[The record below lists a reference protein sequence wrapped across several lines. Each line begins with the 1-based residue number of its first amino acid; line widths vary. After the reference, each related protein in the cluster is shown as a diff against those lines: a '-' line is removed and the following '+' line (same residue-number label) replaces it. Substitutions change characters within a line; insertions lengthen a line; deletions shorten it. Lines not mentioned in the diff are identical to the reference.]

1 MDQDGRVPDATAHED
16 RRPAETEE
24 LRQEPAGRELDREI
38 GRTLGG
44 LAVFLVAVIGAVAL
58 GLGISDYLGEH
69 PYVTAYLLAYAGFR
83 IADAMLT
90 DGGESRIDRKDGQD
104 AASVRWRRELP
115 LLMLF
120 AAAPFERTY
129 LYGGEAPQG
138 VAAFGL
144 LMALAGLWLVIGA
157 RVQWRFGAG
166 REGNAVVRSGFYR
179 YVRHPV
185 RAGVC
190 LILFAWPFEYGAPI
204 TALVTIAVL
213 FAVSRRAIRAE
224 ESEMIGRFGAEYES
238 YRRETDRLIPNVW

>member
-1 MDQDGRVPDATAHED
+1 MDQDAHAPEATAHED
-16 RRPAETEE
+16 RAKPEE
-24 LRQEPAGRELDREI
+24 PHQEPAGREIDREI

-44 LAVFLVAVIGAVAL
+44 VAVFLVAVVGAVAL

-83 IADAMLT
+83 IASVMLT
-90 DGGESRIDRKDGQD
+90 DGGERRINRDD
-104 AASVRWRRELP
+104 ARDDAPARWRRELP
-115 LLMLF
+115 LLLLF

-144 LMALAGLWLVIGA
+144 LMALAGLWLAIGA

-166 REGNAVVRSGFYR
+166 REGHAVVRSGFYR

-185 RAGVC
+185 RAGVG

-204 TALVTIAVL
+204 TAVVTIVVL

-224 ESEMIGRFGAEYES
+224 ESELIARFGEEYES
-238 YRRETDRLIPNVW
+238 YQRETDRLIPNVW

>member
-1 MDQDGRVPDATAHED
+1 MGTRRKRPAHED
-16 RRPAETEE
+16 RAKPEE
-24 LRQEPAGRELDREI
+24 LRQQPAGREIDRDI
-38 GRTLGG
+38 GRSARRPRSFSGRGRSAPSRLDSESAIT
-44 LAVFLVAVIGAVAL
+44 
-58 GLGISDYLGEH
+58 LGEH

-90 DGGESRIDRKDGQD
+90 DVGDTLIDRED
-104 AASVRWRRELP
+104 ARARWRRELP
-115 LLMLF
+115 LLLLF

-144 LMALAGLWLVIGA
+144 LMALSGLWFAIGA

-166 REGNAVVRSGFYR
+166 HEGHAVVRSGFYR

-185 RAGVC
+185 REGTC

-204 TALVTIAVL
+204 TAVVTIAVL
-213 FAVSRRAIRAE
+213 FAASRRAIRTEEAE
-224 ESEMIGRFGAEYES
+224 LIARFGEEYES

>member
-1 MDQDGRVPDATAHED
+1 MST
-16 RRPAETEE
+16 RRTRPHTRIDKSRNPKS
-24 LRQEPAGRELDREI
+24 LRQERAGREIDREI
-38 GRTLGG
+38 GRRLGG
-44 LAVFLVAVIGAVAL
+44 LAVFLVAVVGAVAL

-83 IADAMLT
+83 IASVMLT
-90 DGGESRIDRKDGQD
+90 DIGETRDD
-104 AASVRWRRELP
+104 ARARWRRELP
-115 LLMLF
+115 LLLLF

-144 LMALAGLWLVIGA
+144 LMALGGLWLAIGA

-166 REGNAVVRSGFYR
+166 REGQTVVRSGFYR

-185 RAGVC
+185 RAGIG

-204 TALVTIAVL
+204 TAVVTIAVL
-213 FAVSRRAIRAE
+213 FAVSRRAIRTE
-224 ESEMIGRFGAEYES
+224 ESELIARFGEEYES

>member
-1 MDQDGRVPDATAHED
+1 MDQDGHAPEATPRED
-16 RRPAETEE
+16 RPLAQPEE
-24 LRQEPAGRELDREI
+24 LRQEPEGREIDREI

-44 LAVFLVAVIGAVAL
+44 LAVFLVAVVGAVAL

-90 DGGESRIDRKDGQD
+90 DVGETRIDRGD
-104 AASVRWRRELP
+104 ASARWRRELP
-115 LLMLF
+115 LLLLF

-144 LMALAGLWLVIGA
+144 LMALAGLWFAIGA

-166 REGNAVVRSGFYR
+166 HEGNAVVRTGFYR

-185 RAGVC
+185 REGTC

-204 TALVTIAVL
+204 TAVVAIAVL
-213 FAVSRRAIRAE
+213 FVASRRAIRAE
-224 ESEMIGRFGAEYES
+224 EAELIARFGEEYES

>member
-1 MDQDGRVPDATAHED
+1 MDQNGHAPDATAHEGH
-16 RRPAETEE
+16 AKTEE
-24 LRQEPAGRELDREI
+24 LREEPVGREIDREI
-38 GRTLGG
+38 GRRLGG

-69 PYVTAYLLAYAGFR
+69 PYVSAYLLVYAGLR
-83 IADAMLT
+83 IAGVMLT
-90 DGGESRIDRKDGQD
+90 DVGETRIDRADGG
-104 AASVRWRRELP
+104 SRWRRELP
-115 LLMLF
+115 LLLLF

-144 LMALAGLWLVIGA
+144 LIALAGLWLAIGA

-166 REGNAVVRSGFYR
+166 RERHAVVRSGFYR

-185 RAGVC
+185 RAGIG
-190 LILFAWPFEYGAPI
+190 LILFAWPLEYGAPI
-204 TALVTIAVL
+204 TAAVTIVVL

-224 ESEMIGRFGAEYES
+224 ESELIARFGEDYES
-238 YRRETDRLIPNVW
+238 YQRETDRLIPNVW

>member
-1 MDQDGRVPDATAHED
+1 MDQDGHAPED
-16 RRPAETEE
+16 RPLAQTEE
-24 LRQEPAGRELDREI
+24 LGQQPAGREIDRDI
-38 GRTLGG
+38 GRALGG

-90 DGGESRIDRKDGQD
+90 DVGDTLIDRED
-104 AASVRWRRELP
+104 ARARWRRELP
-115 LLMLF
+115 LLLLF

-144 LMALAGLWLVIGA
+144 LMALSGLWFAIGA

-166 REGNAVVRSGFYR
+166 HEGHAVVRSGFYR

-185 RAGVC
+185 REGTC

-204 TALVTIAVL
+204 TAVVTIAVL
-213 FAVSRRAIRAE
+213 FAASRRAIRTEEAE
-224 ESEMIGRFGAEYES
+224 LIARFGEEYES

>member
-1 MDQDGRVPDATAHED
+1 MDQDEHAPDATAHED
-16 RRPAETEE
+16 RAKTEE
-24 LRQEPAGRELDREI
+24 LRQEPAGREIDREI

-44 LAVFLVAVIGAVAL
+44 LAVFLVAVVGAVAL

-83 IADAMLT
+83 IASVMLT
-90 DGGESRIDRKDGQD
+90 DGSESPIGRDD
-104 AASVRWRRELP
+104 APARWRRELP
-115 LLMLF
+115 LLLLF

-144 LMALAGLWLVIGA
+144 LMALAGLWLAIGA

-166 REGNAVVRSGFYR
+166 REGQAIVRSGFYR

-185 RAGVC
+185 RAGIG

-204 TALVTIAVL
+204 TAVVTIAVL
-213 FAVSRRAIRAE
+213 FVASRRAIRAE
-224 ESEMIGRFGAEYES
+224 EAELIARFGEEYES

>member
-1 MDQDGRVPDATAHED
+1 MDQDGHAPEPTPEE
-16 RRPAETEE
+16 RPLAQTEE
-24 LRQEPAGRELDREI
+24 LRREPAGREIDREI

-58 GLGISDYLGEH
+58 GLGISDYLSEH
-69 PYVTAYLLAYAGFR
+69 LYVTAYLLAYAGFR
-83 IADAMLT
+83 IADAMLA
-90 DGGESRIDRKDGQD
+90 DVGESRIDQGD
-104 AASVRWRRELP
+104 ARARWRRELP
-115 LLMLF
+115 LLLLF

-144 LMALAGLWLVIGA
+144 LMALAGLWFAIGA

-166 REGNAVVRSGFYR
+166 HEGNAVVRSGFYR

-185 RAGVC
+185 REGTC

-204 TALVTIAVL
+204 TAIVTIAVL
-213 FAVSRRAIRAE
+213 FAASRRAIRAE
-224 ESEMIGRFGAEYES
+224 ESELIARFGAEYES